1 MWVTSDCHK
10 NVSWFSLSHKFYLFH
25 DSVRKCLV
33 TVESESKILVNY
45 VTFLTSSPGFST
57 MILKTRVSKRGK
69 ITIAMTRLI
78 LDVEPRWKIPLYVV
92 YCEMMY
98 KNHAWRGQT
107 TAVKETVPSLTI
119 AHGVDVSWCLS
130 LIRDNWFCLYYKTI
144 KLEEESL
151 TLRKFLWKFCL
162 RFNRSSFNVIREVLT
177 APWSAW
183 LQLNLT
189 KLLIFRFLR

>member
-1 MWVTSDCHK
+1 MLSDSGKWKQNSRELC
-10 NVSWFSLSHKFYLFH
+10 NVFNF
-25 DSVRKCLV
+25 
-33 TVESESKILVNY
+33 I
-45 VTFLTSSPGFST
+45 
-57 MILKTRVSKRGK
+57 
-69 ITIAMTRLI
+69 TRLFYH
-78 LDVEPRWKIPLYVV
+78 DFKNTCFKTWENYYCYGTFDFGRGTSMKV

-107 TAVKETVPSLTI
+107 TALKETVPSLTI

-130 LIRDNWFCLYYKTI
+130 LIRDNWFCLYYKII